1 MITLH
6 IYGNEIS
13 FDFRPPFATDKLTV
27 RMALMK
33 NLAVRNKSLR
43 VLRILNID
51 INFFEFHLTS
61 DTSYMILKE
70 IAVQII
76 VVNRMS
82 FNVLME

>member
-61 DTSYMILKE
+61 NTSYMILKE

>member
-1 MITLH
+1 M
-6 IYGNEIS
+6 
-13 FDFRPPFATDKLTV
+13 DKLTV

-33 NLAVRNKSLR
+33 SLAVRNKSLQW
-43 VLRILNID
+43 LRILVID
-51 INFFEFHLTS
+51 IIHENLFEFHLTS
-61 DTSYMILKE
+61 NTSYMILKE